1 MFYNATTKKYDITS
15 MMQDVY
21 VKLSGLLATEGFKAE
36 DGYSVNLVACDDT
49 IPSLSIAI
57 THLGYTVPIL
67 YYRGQDIKPGLD
79 GRPDI
84 KFESI
89 YKYELQKVFGNT
101 TLTQVQMLT
110 EIENAISRV
119 NQQAAELLYDQ
130 IKTHKVLKDF
140 EKIVMVENVSTKN
153 FPSPEEMFSKFEQ
166 YYNNCTAQSKLPFP
180 TTIGDFFEHIKA
192 TIMKNTAFWVGSIN
206 RDSAV
211 MNKYEIKCAAYIDPS
226 IFSVYHDLES
236 MYGFDITAATCL
248 GTVDDTTG
256 EYAKSPIELSIE
268 ETNRT
273 YTSELMGICG
283 NTACIP
289 VVRRTA

>member
-1 MFYNATTKKYDITS
+1 MFYNATTQKYDVTT

-36 DGYSVNLVACDDT
+36 EGYSVNLVSCNDT

-67 YYRGQDIKPGLD
+67 YYRGQEVKPGL
-79 GRPDI
+79 GGAPDI

-89 YKYELQKVFGNT
+89 YKYELQKVLGNT
-101 TLTQVQMLT
+101 TLTQGQMLT

-140 EKIVMVENVSTKN
+140 EKIVMVENVSTKS
-153 FPSPEEMFSKFEQ
+153 FPSPEEMFAKFEL
-166 YYNNCTAQSKLPFP
+166 YYNNCKAQSKLPFP
-180 TTIGDFFEHIKA
+180 STIGDFWEHIKM

-206 RDSAV
+206 RDSC
-211 MNKYEIKCAAYIDPS
+211 MMDKYGINCATYINPS

-236 MYGFDITAATCL
+236 IYGFDSATAACL

-256 EYAKSPIELSIE
+256 DYVKSPIELSIE
-268 ETNRT
+268 ETDKV

-283 NTACIP
+283 NTVCIP